1 MRLRIGLR
9 QRIMAILAGGAVAI
23 AVIVGLSLHE
33 LSTLQSHKEKERIAD
48 QRSESIHDA
57 AVLILR
63 AATIFSSLG
72 LDLTPQ
78 EQRQAF
84 ADGGGALQRF
94 QELRARIEPVL
105 NDTLSPQDR
114 AALDHSL
121 QETMRAW
128 EEIKEEIAQGQ
139 RDELLFHL
147 VAAVKHTDRI
157 SALILRADE
166 GARRSEQAAAAAFE
180 RRTAEARRTILIA
193 LLTGVAGL
201 LGVGWLLIHFG
212 VKRPLDEAI
221 AAVSRIANGDIA
233 SPVPK
238 PSSAD
243 EIGAILSA
251 LAVFREN
258 ASERT
263 RLEAEQARSMVERD
277 ARREKLEAVI
287 AEFRAAVVAALGE
300 GSAAVDVMRRA
311 TGDLLAAASD
321 AQAGATRT
329 TAASREVSTN
339 VSDVA
344 AAAAQLSESI
354 ASATKAVAQAE
365 SAIDQAA
372 TRANAASQTID
383 GLAATAQTIGEV
395 ASFIDTVARQTNLL
409 ALNATIEAARAG
421 SAGRGFAVVASEVKS
436 LAAQTGK
443 ATEDIATRI
452 DDVRKRTSAVVETIR
467 AINET
472 SGTATAHAA
481 TIADVVNEQN
491 HVTASISQN
500 IKDAAGLTAD
510 LSCIAEQL
518 AAAVGRTTAASGE
531 VQRASDASAAAAEKF
546 NRLVDDFL
554 ERVRAA

>member
-1 MRLRIGLR
+1 MLRRIGLR
-9 QRIMAILAGGAVAI
+9 QRIMGILAGGAVA
-23 AVIVGLSLHE
+23 AALIVGLSLHE
-33 LSTLQSHKEKERIAD
+33 LSALQSLKDQERTAS
-48 QRSESIHDA
+48 QRSEAIHDT

-78 EQRQAF
+78 EQKQAL
-84 ADGGGALQRF
+84 ADGAAALRRF
-94 QELRARIEPVL
+94 QELRAGIAPL
-105 NDTLSPQDR
+105 LQDFLSPQDR
-114 AALDHSL
+114 IAFDRSL
-121 QETMRAW
+121 QEAVRAW

-166 GARRSEQAAAAAFE
+166 GARLSEQAAADAFE
-180 RRTAEARRTILIA
+180 RRTAQARRTILVA
-193 LLTGVAGL
+193 LFAGVAGL
-201 LGVGWLLIHFG
+201 LGIGWLLLHFG

-221 AAVSRIANGDIA
+221 AVVSRIANGDVA

-258 ASERT
+258 ASVRA
-263 RLEAEQARSMVERD
+263 RLEAEQARSMTDRD
-277 ARREKLEAVI
+277 ARREKLEVVI

-300 GSAAVDVMRRA
+300 GAAAVDVMRRA
-311 TGDLLAAASD
+311 ARELTAAATD
-321 AQAGATRT
+321 AQAGAIHT
-329 TAASREVSTN
+329 TAASREVSAN

-344 AAAAQLSESI
+344 SATAQLSNSI
-354 ASATKAVAQAE
+354 ANAARAVAQAD

-372 TRANAASQTID
+372 RRANAASQTID

-395 ASFIDTVARQTNLL
+395 ASFIDTIARQTNLL

-421 SAGRGFAVVASEVKS
+421 PAGRGFAVVASEVKS
-436 LAAQTGK
+436 LAAQTAK

-452 DDVRKRTSAVVETIR
+452 DDVRQRTSAVVESIR

-481 TIADVVNEQN
+481 TIAGVVNEQN

-500 IKDAAGLTAD
+500 IKDAAALTAD
-510 LSCIAEQL
+510 LSRIAEQL
-518 AAAVGRTTAASGE
+518 ASAVGRTAAASGE

-546 NRLVDDFL
+546 SCLVDDFL
-554 ERVRAA
+554 NRVRAA

>member
-1 MRLRIGLR
+1 MLHRIGLR
-9 QRIMAILAGGAVAI
+9 QRIMGILAGGAVA
-23 AVIVGLSLHE
+23 VTSIVGLSLYE
-33 LSTLQSHKEKERIAD
+33 LSALQSHKEQERTANE
-48 QRSESIHDA
+48 RSEAIHDV
-57 AVLILR
+57 AVTILR

-78 EQRQAF
+78 EQKQAF
-84 ADGGGALQRF
+84 ADGVAALRRF
-94 QELRARIEPVL
+94 QELRARIAPVL
-105 NDTLSPQDR
+105 HDVLSPQDQI
-114 AALDHSL
+114 ALDRSS
-121 QETMRAW
+121 QEAVRAW

-157 SALILRADE
+157 RALILKADDD
-166 GARRSEQAAAAAFE
+166 ARLSEQAAADAFE
-180 RRTAEARRTILIA
+180 RRAVQARQTILIA
-193 LLTGVAGL
+193 LFTGVVGL
-201 LGVGWLLIHFG
+201 LGIGWLLLYFG

-221 AAVSRIANGDIA
+221 AVVSRIANGDIA

-258 ASERT
+258 ASVRA
-263 RLEAEQARSMVERD
+263 RLEAEQVRSMAERD
-277 ARREKLEAVI
+277 ARREKLEFVI

-300 GSAAVDVMRRA
+300 GAAAVDVMRRA
-311 TGDLLAAASD
+311 AGELTAAATD

-329 TAASREVSTN
+329 TAASREVSAN

-344 AAAAQLSESI
+344 ASAAQLSDSI
-354 ASATKAVAQAE
+354 ASATRAVVQAE

-383 GLAATAQTIGEV
+383 GLAATAQAIGEV
-395 ASFIDTVARQTNLL
+395 ASFIDTIARQTNLL
-409 ALNATIEAARAG
+409 ALNAAIEAARAG
-421 SAGRGFAVVASEVKS
+421 PAGRGFAVVASEVKS
-436 LAAQTGK
+436 LAAQTAK

-452 DDVRKRTSAVVETIR
+452 DDVRQRTSAVVETIR

-481 TIADVVNEQN
+481 TIAGVVNEQN

-510 LSCIAEQL
+510 LSRIAEQL

-546 NRLVDDFL
+546 SCLVDDFL
-554 ERVRAA
+554 KRVRAA

>member
-1 MRLRIGLR
+1 MLRRIGLR
-9 QRIMAILAGGAVAI
+9 QRIMGILAGGAVA
-23 AVIVGLSLHE
+23 AAAIVGLSLHE
-33 LSTLQSHKEKERIAD
+33 LSALQSLKEKERAAS
-48 QRSESIHDA
+48 QRSEAIHDA
-57 AVLILR
+57 AVLMLR

-72 LDLTPQ
+72 LDLTAQ
-78 EQRQAF
+78 EQKQAF
-84 ADGGGALQRF
+84 ADGEAALRRF
-94 QELRARIEPVL
+94 QEQRAQVAPVL
-105 NDTLSPQDR
+105 QDLLSPQDQV
-114 AALDHSL
+114 ALDHSF
-121 QETMRAW
+121 EEAVRAW
-128 EEIKEEIAQGQ
+128 QEIKEELVQGE
-139 RDELLFHL
+139 RDELVFHL

-157 SALILRADE
+157 STLILKADE
-166 GARRSEQAAAAAFE
+166 GAKLSEQAAADAFE
-180 RRTAEARRTILIA
+180 GRTVQARRTILIA
-193 LLTGVAGL
+193 LFAGVAGL
-201 LGVGWLLIHFG
+201 LGVGWLLLHFG

-221 AAVSRIANGDIA
+221 AVVSRIAEGDIA

-258 ASERT
+258 ASVRA
-263 RLEAEQARSMVERD
+263 RLEAEQARSMSERD

-287 AEFRAAVVAALGE
+287 ADFRAAVVAALGE
-300 GSAAVDVMRRA
+300 GAAAVDIMRGAAREL
-311 TGDLLAAASD
+311 TAAACD

-329 TAASREVSTN
+329 AAASRQVSTN
-339 VSDVA
+339 VADVA

-354 ASATKAVAQAE
+354 GSVTRAVVQAE
-365 SAIDQAA
+365 AAINQAA

-395 ASFIDTVARQTNLL
+395 ASFIDTIARQTNLL
-409 ALNATIEAARAG
+409 ALNAAIEAARAG
-421 SAGRGFAVVASEVKS
+421 TAGRGFAVVASEVKS
-436 LAAQTGK
+436 LAAQTAK

-452 DDVRKRTSAVVETIR
+452 NEVRQRTSAVVETIR

-481 TIADVVNEQN
+481 TIAGVVNEQGD
-491 HVTASISQN
+491 VTASISQN

-510 LSCIAEQL
+510 LSRIAEQL
-518 AAAVGRTTAASGE
+518 ASAVGRTAAASGE

-546 NRLVDDFL
+546 SRLVDGFL